1 MHQILPGDCRELMA
15 AEPENSIDAIV
26 TDPPY
31 GLSEDPDIAEVLAHW
46 LRGEFYEHGSSGF
59 MGRSWDSFVPGPD
72 YWKAAYRVLKPG
84 GFLLAFSS
92 TRTWDLLSI
101 AIRMAG
107 FENRDTIRVDGP
119 PALAWTHGQGFPKG
133 VNISKALD
141 KMKGS
146 NEDAYRV
153 TAWIR
158 AARDAAGLSNADLD
172 RICGTNGM
180 GGHWTSN
187 GSQPLIPTL
196 EHWQLLAPHLGPA
209 PDWMAETLL
218 LPRGQPGPAWFQ
230 REKVGDGPQKGT
242 GVDGCYDGGWKAE
255 YQETAPAS
263 EKAKEYEGWNT
274 ALKPSWEVILV
285 FRKPCEGTVA
295 RNVLKWGVGGVNI
308 GAARVATGEALGRAN
323 GDAATWG
330 TYGAGMNAAARAEA
344 AGEPPPGRWPANW
357 FLIHAPGCKQLGV
370 KQVCED
376 GCPIGRLDQQSG
388 VLHGPGNVNF
398 NVTKRSKLTAA
409 PMNNS
414 AHSFSPTVY
423 DKGGGASRFFHQLPP
438 DAPPFIYQAKAATS
452 ERSAGIKGL
461 LWARDAARPSG
472 HRPVTPEEWEALPEA
487 RRAQGNIHST
497 VKPLA
502 LARALARLYCP
513 PGGRILDMF
522 AGSGS
527 LSLGAAQEGMRAIAM
542 ELDPDYQL
550 IIRARLAEGDKI
562 ADMDQAL
569 LFDPTPPPLNRRA
582 LAARQAA
589 CTKCPGRCGAPVP
602 GAGPDRPAL
611 AVVGLAPGPAELLI
625 RRPYVGT
632 AGALLWEALGGA
644 GFTPGEVAIL
654 NAVACASL
662 SPPTETEAL
671 NCYEHLEATLRGLAP
686 RAILAVGDEV
696 RRVLGGGTSWCGIP
710 VISAPAARR
719 GADPAALARAAAMA
733 RKVTHGR

>member
-1 MHQILPGDCRELMA
+1 MHQILTGDCRELMA

-107 FENRDTIRVDGP
+107 FENRDTIRADGP

-330 TYGAGMNAAARAEA
+330 TYRAGMNAAARAEA

-414 AHSFSPTVY
+414 EHSFSPTVY
-423 DKGGGASRFFHQLPP
+423 DKGGGASRFFHQLQP
-438 DAPPFIYQAKAATS
+438 DEAQGWECAEGCPVADLERQSGERPTGKPTLGKAPTTDSVYGEYQK
-452 ERSAGIKGL
+452 RSTVGGG
-461 LWARDAARPSG
+461 DTGTAARFFHQLPRTPRPSSTRR
-472 HRPVTPEEWEALPEA
+472 RPPPASGA
-487 RRAQGNIHST
+487 RGSRGSSGPGT
-497 VKPLA
+497 
-502 LARALARLYCP
+502 RRGP
-513 PGGRILDMF
+513 PGTARSPRRNGRP
-522 AGSGS
+522 S
-527 LSLGAAQEGMRAIAM
+527 
-542 ELDPDYQL
+542 
-550 IIRARLAEGDKI
+550 
-562 ADMDQAL
+562 
-569 LFDPTPPPLNRRA
+569 RR
-582 LAARQAA
+582 RS
-589 CTKCPGRCGAPVP
+589 
-602 GAGPDRPAL
+602 
-611 AVVGLAPGPAELLI
+611 GPA
-625 RRPYVGT
+625 
-632 AGALLWEALGGA
+632 
-644 GFTPGEVAIL
+644 
-654 NAVACASL
+654 
-662 SPPTETEAL
+662 
-671 NCYEHLEATLRGLAP
+671 
-686 RAILAVGDEV
+686 
-696 RRVLGGGTSWCGIP
+696 GTST
-710 VISAPAARR
+710 ARSSR
-719 GADPAALARAAAMA
+719 
-733 RKVTHGR
+733 

>member
-1 MHQILPGDCRELMA
+1 MHQILSGDCRELMA

-46 LRGEFYEHGSSGF
+46 LRGEFYEHGGSGF

-107 FENRDTIRVDGP
+107 FENRDTIRADGP

-141 KMKGS
+141 KMAGAPPQVVGV
-146 NEDAYRV
+146 DQ
-153 TAWIR
+153 
-158 AARDAAGLSNADLD
+158 ARFARLKNQIGTTVDMPGGWQSRGRNADLT
-172 RICGTNGM
+172 IP
-180 GGHWTSN
+180 
-187 GSQPLIPTL
+187 GS
-196 EHWQLLAPHLGPA
+196 E
-209 PDWMAETLL
+209 
-218 LPRGQPGPAWFQ
+218 
-230 REKVGDGPQKGT
+230 DGKKW
-242 GVDGCYDGGWKAE
+242 D
-255 YQETAPAS
+255 
-263 EKAKEYEGWNT
+263 GWNT

-308 GAARVATGEALGRAN
+308 GAARVATGEALGRVN

-330 TYGAGMNAAARAEA
+330 SYGAGMNAAAHAEA
-344 AGEPPPGRWPANW
+344 AGEPLPGRWPANW
-357 FLIHAPGCKQLGV
+357 FLIHAPGCKQLGT

-376 GCPIGRLDQQSG
+376 GCPIDSLDRQSG
-388 VLHGPGNVNF
+388 FLHPPGNVNF
-398 NVTKRSKLTAA
+398 NVTERSKLSAA

-414 AHSFSPTVY
+414 SHSFTPTVY
-423 DKGGGASRFFHQLPP
+423 DKGGGASRFFHQLQPDEAPGWECAEGCPVADLDQQSKNTHSSGRAAPKSEKWQGVDNEGKIFPAGFHGAGLRHGDHGTAARFFHQLPP

-472 HRPVTPEEWEALPEA
+472 HRPVTPEEWEGLPEA
-487 RRAQGNIHST
+487 QRARGNIHST

-502 LARALARLYCP
+502 LARLLARLYCP

-527 LSLGAAQEGMRAIAM
+527 LSLGAAQEGMRAVAM

-550 IIRARLAEGDKI
+550 IVRARLAEGDKI

-569 LFDPTPPPLNRRA
+569 LFDPTPPPLDRTA

-589 CTKCPGRCGAPVP
+589 CTKCPARCGVPVP
-602 GAGPDRPAL
+602 GAGPSRPAL
-611 AVVGLAPGPAELLI
+611 AVVGLAPGPVELLL
-625 RRPYVGT
+625 RRPYAGSAGT
-632 AGALLWEALGGA
+632 ALWAALREAGY
-644 GFTPGEVAIL
+644 TPAEVATL
-654 NAVACASL
+654 NAVTCASHT
-662 SPPTETEAL
+662 PPTATEAL
-671 NCYEHLEATLRGLAP
+671 NCYEHLEAHLRGLAP
-686 RAILAVGDEV
+686 RAILAMGDEV
-696 RRVLGGGTSWCGIP
+696 RRVLGAGASWCGIP
-710 VISAPAARR
+710 VIAAPPAGR
-719 GADPAALARAAAMA
+719 GCDQAGLARAAALA